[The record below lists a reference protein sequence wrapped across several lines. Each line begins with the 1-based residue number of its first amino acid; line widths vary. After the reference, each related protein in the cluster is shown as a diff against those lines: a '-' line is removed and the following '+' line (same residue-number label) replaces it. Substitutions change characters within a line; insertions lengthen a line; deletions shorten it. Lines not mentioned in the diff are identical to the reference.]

1 MSNEIESSL
10 NDLSIKLN
18 LTPPIRRV
26 AADAS
31 SSIPLDNINT
41 NFSHP
46 SILIRQIKKSSS
58 NLIKQSIK
66 KNNNASTTIF
76 RERSI
81 SSSSS
86 SSKSS
91 NNDSLRSFSPDISL
105 HHDDDD
111 DASSNDDTN
120 HQWDLGQLVSNIPL
134 RQLSKSRHF
143 FLHIKKNKEQ
153 ISPKL
158 SMNIKI
164 TVFSRS

>member
-1 MSNEIESSL
+1 L
-10 NDLSIKLN
+10 
-18 LTPPIRRV
+18 
-26 AADAS
+26 
-31 SSIPLDNINT
+31 
-41 NFSHP
+41 
-46 SILIRQIKKSSS
+46 
-58 NLIKQSIK
+58 
-66 KNNNASTTIF
+66 